1 MHGTSVISEAS
12 RETEISEAALS
23 DEAESNVSEDVVSSA
38 NAGGTKPAHSGV
50 EERNEV
56 STSAEATPLP
66 LEEPADEP
74 TDELLDES
82 EELAAADLEVEQ
94 PMLPLATQN
103 VTFEQ
108 RVGYVVAV
116 VVLGGTIAVSA
127 TILFVVP
134 SLWRFAVIPGWLAL
148 AGLMTF
154 SSHFWPQIKHRHY
167 RWRSSGAGMVI
178 HRGVLWKHRIAIP
191 VLRVQHVDVSQGPV
205 QRLFKL
211 GSLTIHTAGTK
222 NASVMIEGLEYE
234 TALQLRDELLAQK
247 ETLDASK

>member
-1 MHGTSVISEAS
+1 MHGISVISEAS
-12 RETEISEAALS
+12 RETEINEAGLS
-23 DEAESNVSEDVVSSA
+23 DEAESNVSEDVVSNA
-38 NAGGTKPAHSGV
+38 NAGGMKPVHAGV

-56 STSAEATPLP
+56 STVAEATPLP
-66 LEEPADEP
+66 LDEP
-74 TDELLDES
+74 TDEPLDAS
-82 EELAAADLEVEQ
+82 DRLPAADLEVEQ
-94 PMLPLATQN
+94 SMLPLARQN

-127 TILFVVP
+127 TILFAVP

-148 AGLMTF
+148 AGFMTF

-167 RWRSSGAGMVI
+167 RWRSSDAGMEI

-205 QRLFKL
+205 QRLFEL
-211 GSLTIHTAGTK
+211 GSLTIHTAGTR
-222 NASVMIEGLEYE
+222 NASVIIEGLGYE
-234 TALQLRDELLAQK
+234 NALQLRDELLAQK
-247 ETLDASK
+247 ETLDASE